1 MDCRIKFGND
11 SFTFQAALASGCVT
25 SVRLF
30 FEMGLSAF
38 FMLLCGKYNAHFSG
52 SLKKRCGNKRLADL
66 SPAYTRVCLCKAGK
80 TSMRKIAVATR
91 PMNIVTPSFC
101 LFFRQ

>member
-1 MDCRIKFGND
+1 MDIRQGEPTQLGYF
-11 SFTFQAALASGCVT
+11 LEWVY
-25 SVRLF
+25 RL
-30 FEMGLSAF
+30 